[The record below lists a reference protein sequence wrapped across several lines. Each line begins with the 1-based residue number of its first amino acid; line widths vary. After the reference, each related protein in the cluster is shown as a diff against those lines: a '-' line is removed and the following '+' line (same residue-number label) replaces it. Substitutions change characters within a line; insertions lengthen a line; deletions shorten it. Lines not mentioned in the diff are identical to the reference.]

1 MKFVFPEVNSLR
13 IRPFP
18 VPPGSEAT
26 NFLSRNIRWKSP
38 VRKHSVATKLEN
50 SRRDAFIA
58 WQCRIRQ
65 IAMRH
70 DGGRPSPGMRPR
82 LLDRS
87 GAREIAPA
95 LTVLLIPRDP
105 FESTAFF
112 RFQVRRTPDPR
123 ELYERALSYL
133 QADYFQSPESFSDK
147 LAAVLP
153 ADAPFATMLTAE
165 GRCILDFAQFG
176 QAYRLPC
183 AVFELEPGEAAREAA
198 IWHNRLFNPA
208 LPDMVHVL
216 AFKPDW
222 ASAEAK
228 TLSHKR
234 TTTPP

>member
-1 MKFVFPEVNSLR
+1 VRSGAK
-13 IRPFP
+13 
-18 VPPGSEAT
+18 AT
-26 NFLSRNIRWKSP
+26 NFNLRNIRFQSP
-38 VRKHSVATKLEN
+38 RPKPTVPPKAEN
-50 SRRDAFIA
+50 SLKDSFLA

-65 IAMRH
+65 IAMRQ

-82 LLDRS
+82 LSDRG

-95 LTVLLIPRDP
+95 LTVLLIPKDP

-112 RFQVRRTPDPR
+112 RFQVMRTADPR
-123 ELYERALSYL
+123 ELYEHALRYL
-133 QADYFQSPESFSDK
+133 QADYFQIPESFSDK

-153 ADAPFATMLTAE
+153 ADAPFVAALTAE

-183 AVFELEPGEAAREAA
+183 AVFELEMGEAALEAA

-222 ASAEAK
+222 VSAEAK
-228 TLSHKR
+228 TLSHGCT
-234 TTTPP
+234 TTTP